1 MILHTP
7 GGDIAATENIVR
19 YLKSFFCGDIRA
31 IIPQIS
37 MSAGTMT
44 ACACKEILMGKQ
56 SNLGP
61 IDPQTRGIPC
71 QGVIEEFKR
80 AIEEVKKNPDSL
92 FVWQTIINK
101 YPPTFIGECQKAIEW
116 SQSMVTEWLEN
127 GMFAGE
133 ENAKEKAEKVSRTLS
148 SHEKHKT
155 HNRHLS
161 AEDCLGIGLKI
172 KMIESNQK
180 LQDAILSV
188 HHAFMISLDESNAP
202 IKIVE
207 NIDEAISHIN
217 TYGSGHSEAII
228 TTNYNNALK
237 FQKLVDASAVYVN
250 ASTRF
255 TDGNEFGFGAEIGIS
270 TQKLH
275 ARGPMGLEALT
286 TMKYLIYGE
295 GQIR

>member
-1 MILHTP
+1 MGNWTEIFKERSNIDPSKLLRDKYLKNLAELTGRNVIAYYSGFLQHPEIMQTGINDLDMNAFMTVVNTLDKKKGLDLILHTP

-155 HNRHLS
+155 HNRHLL

-207 NIDEAISHIN
+207 NN
-217 TYGSGHSEAII
+217 VGS
-228 TTNYNNALK
+228 
-237 FQKLVDASAVYVN
+237 
-250 ASTRF
+250 
-255 TDGNEFGFGAEIGIS
+255 
-270 TQKLH
+270 
-275 ARGPMGLEALT
+275 
-286 TMKYLIYGE
+286 TMLFNKIV
-295 GQIR
+295 

>member
-1 MILHTP
+1 MNAFMTVVNTLDKKKGLDLILHTP

-207 NIDEAISHIN
+207 NN
-217 TYGSGHSEAII
+217 VGS
-228 TTNYNNALK
+228 
-237 FQKLVDASAVYVN
+237 
-250 ASTRF
+250 
-255 TDGNEFGFGAEIGIS
+255 
-270 TQKLH
+270 
-275 ARGPMGLEALT
+275 
-286 TMKYLIYGE
+286 TMLFNKIV
-295 GQIR
+295 